1 MRFSLFFGWPV
12 SNKQQNMHLDSKV
25 TMISLQA
32 QIQQMGIG
40 AAGANGEV
48 RYGSMFNDFDN
59 DITSKIKIHPNIM
72 QNSNIHARVE
82 MQ

>member
-1 MRFSLFFGWPV
+1 M
-12 SNKQQNMHLDSKV
+12 

-59 DITSKIKIHPNIM
+59 DITSKIKIHPSIM
-72 QNSNIHARVE
+72 KNLISMPEWRCSEKNSQIQNLFPKHE
-82 MQ
+82 QTE

>member
-1 MRFSLFFGWPV
+1 
-12 SNKQQNMHLDSKV
+12 
-25 TMISLQA
+25 MISLQA

-59 DITSKIKIHPNIM
+59 DIMSKIKIYPNIM
-72 QNSNIHARVE
+72 QNSNIHAWVE
-82 MQ
+82 MQWKKLTNPKPFSKAWTNRMNLWQT